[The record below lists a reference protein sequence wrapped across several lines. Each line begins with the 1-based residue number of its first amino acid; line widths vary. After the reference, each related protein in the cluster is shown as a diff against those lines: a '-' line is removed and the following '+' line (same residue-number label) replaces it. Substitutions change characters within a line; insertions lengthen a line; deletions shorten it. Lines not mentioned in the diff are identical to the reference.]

1 MHLLDELFVKDK
13 KNKKRSINYK
23 AICHV
28 ARVLMRV
35 DIKHDMNSEIKVSN
49 YIYHIV
55 IYTTSNDVFYI
66 FTRGDW
72 KEILLNLL
80 H

>member
-13 KNKKRSINYK
+13 KNKKRS

-35 DIKHDMNSEIKVSN
+35 DIKHDMNSEIKVGN

-55 IYTTSNDVFYI
+55 IYTTSNGVFYI

>member
-35 DIKHDMNSEIKVSN
+35 D

-55 IYTTSNDVFYI
+55 IYTTSNGVFYI